1 MNHSSIRPGRLEDL
15 PELQRLH
22 AECLRSYYYDD
33 LGSSEEPELIRGMN
47 AVFVDRD
54 TEKLK
59 GFVAFDRVRR
69 SQALPDSA
77 PSKVPLRAAAISSP
91 GPAGRSHFRALFEHT
106 HRQLPLQ
113 SQGYLFYALTRQ
125 GWLRASLKES
135 GFDQCDAV
143 RFYERRSSAV
153 EPVSQPAALRTAQP
167 TDLPQLAMLDAAAFE
182 PLWHMGVT
190 ELRQLQRDCRIEIAE
205 AADTTVG
212 YSALRL
218 IADGSRPGTGSAQ
231 LVRLAVHPGAQTRG
245 VGRQLLAACLCRA
258 TELGFGRVF
267 LNTQESNMPSQN
279 LYESLQFRRRGR
291 TVPVFVKRVEQRQAQ
306 KLAQ

>member
-22 AECLRSYYYDD
+22 AGSLRSYYYDD
-33 LGSSEEPELIRGMN
+33 LGDNEEPGLLKGVN
-47 AVFVDRD
+47 AVLVDRH
-54 TEKLK
+54 TKKLK
-59 GFVAFDRVRR
+59 GFVAFDPVWR

-77 PSKVPLRAAAISSP
+77 PSKVPLRAAAISS
-91 GPAGRSHFRALFEHT
+91 AGAAARSQFRALFEHT
-106 HRQLPLQ
+106 RQQLPPQ
-113 SQGYLFYALTRQ
+113 SQGYLFYALTEQ

-143 RFYERRSSAV
+143 RFYERKSRAV
-153 EPVSQPAALRTAQP
+153 EPVSQPAALRPSQTS
-167 TDLPQLAMLDAAAFE
+167 DLPQLAKLDAAAFE

-190 ELRQLQRDCRIEIAE
+190 ELQHLHCACRIEIAE
-205 AADTTVG
+205 MAEMTVG

-218 IADGSRPGTGSAQ
+218 ISDGSPRGFGSAQ

-245 VGRQLLAACLCRA
+245 IGRQLLVASLCYARQ
-258 TELGFGRVF
+258 LGINRVF
-267 LNTQESNMPSQN
+267 LNTQESNTPSRN

-291 TVPVFVKRVEQRQAQ
+291 PVPVFVNRMKQRQAQ
-306 KLAQ
+306 QFPR